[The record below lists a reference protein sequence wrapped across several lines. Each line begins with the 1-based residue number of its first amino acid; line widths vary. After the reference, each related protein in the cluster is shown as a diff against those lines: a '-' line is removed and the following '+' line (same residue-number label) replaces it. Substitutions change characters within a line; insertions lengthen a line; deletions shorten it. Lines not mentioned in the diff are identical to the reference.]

1 MAHRTAPLYA
11 EEWGQSGRALAIRDA
26 GAVGTGYHPLYD
38 SAWRILWMTYQVRID
53 PDQSPTVAF
62 SADEIDAL
70 ERIAAAQSPARRSG
84 QPFTLQDA
92 VRAMAKLGGF
102 LGRKS
107 DGEPGVK
114 TLWRGYRQLQLICW
128 GIQLARQAP

>member
-1 MAHRTAPLYA
+1 
-11 EEWGQSGRALAIRDA
+11 
-26 GAVGTGYHPLYD
+26 
-38 SAWRILWMTYQVRID
+38 MTYQVRID

-62 SADEIDAL
+62 SPDEITVL
-70 ERIAAAQSPARRSG
+70 ERLATTQKPARPVG
-84 QPFTLQDA
+84 QPLTLRDA

-114 TLWRGYRQLQLICW
+114 TLWRGYRQLPLLCW
-128 GIQLARQAP
+128 WDTVRKKPS